1 MRLQK
6 PDISRVHQRFSRG
19 LATYQEAA
27 VVQKR
32 MADTLNELL
41 KQTTAKRDFGIV
53 LELGC
58 GTGLQTD
65 AFASC
70 FTWEKLYLYDL
81 IEACRKY
88 HTHRK
93 NVSFQVADINT
104 FVDYPQADLILA
116 GATFQWVHD
125 LDALLLRLGHALK
138 PGGLL
143 AFTTFAPGNLREVSA
158 ITGAGLSYLT
168 EDELCKKLIQA
179 GLNPEVSEEQKMVE
193 LFCSPRAVLAH
204 LKATGVTA
212 SSENRVWTKAS
223 LHTFEKHYNIF
234 KTADSQYPLTYT
246 PLICVASKVSYSK

>member
-19 LATYQEAA
+19 LATYQDAA

-32 MADTLNELL
+32 MAISLNELL
-41 KQTTAKRDFGIV
+41 KQTTAKRDFGVV

-70 FTWEKLYLYDL
+70 FTWETLYLYDL
-81 IEACRKY
+81 IEACQNY
-88 HTHRK
+88 HAHRE
-93 NVSFQVADINT
+93 NVFFQVADLNT

-116 GATFQWVHD
+116 GATFQWIHD
-125 LDALLLRLGHALK
+125 IDALLLRLGHALK
-138 PGGLL
+138 PGGVL

-168 EDELCKKLIQA
+168 EEALCTKLIEA
-179 GLNPEVSEEQKMVE
+179 GFNPEVSEEQTMVE
-193 LFCSPRAVLAH
+193 LFSSPRAVLAH

-212 SSENRVWTKAS
+212 SAENRVWTKTS
-223 LHTFEKHYNIF
+223 LKTFEKHYNIF
-234 KTADSQYPLTYT
+234 KTADNQYPLTYT
-246 PLICVASKVSYSK
+246 PLYCVASKVSYSK